1 MTKPYET
8 RTLSVIV
15 APVGADVFSELATKI
30 TIEDEGGGEFLSVE
44 QVDVSAAG
52 RIHIDKIEWVAIRDA
67 IDKMLGECRD
77 LLLADESQDDWG
89 MIESE
94 ILRGMKP

>member
-1 MTKPYET
+1 MTKTYET

-15 APVGADVFSELATKI
+15 APVGDNVFSEMVTKI

-44 QVDVSAAG
+44 QVGVSAAG
-52 RIHIDKIEWVAIRDA
+52 RIHVDKVEWVALRDA

-77 LLLADESQDDWG
+77 LVLDGETSSD
-89 MIESE
+89 
-94 ILRGMKP
+94 